1 MVIGNCT
8 GTIPLQGQLSGN
20 RPAVFGFRSGCFRFS
35 GNAKGGLLLNDVGTS
50 VHRDRKGLPVL
61 AIGMGAAFF
70 IAIMGL
76 TGLMVWQNYRSAI
89 SAGEARATSSAHVV
103 AANLEWMIEAS
114 DQVLRRIDAVLGDRP
129 IQSVNDTADD
139 LAQAVSGLPAGFQYA
154 VYDEKGRLR
163 LSSIANSPAINVS
176 DRSYFQKVQT
186 TDQTVISPQLMER
199 ISKEQVFVIA
209 RGLKR
214 GGVFR
219 GAATIA
225 IPVSKLVE
233 FWSSMQLGEYSTIG
247 VIGDD
252 GWLVARYPAVSKSI
266 QLNSLPIFDP
276 PLRWQQS
283 GFYHSDVSPV
293 DHKSRI
299 VGFWRVNKWPLIAVA
314 GIERRETLSIF
325 WTTLKQEV
333 VFGLPMIALLLIE
346 AVSIAGLLR
355 AYVARNGELEKALE
369 RNNFLFRE
377 IHHRVKNNLQA
388 VSALVRLQ
396 PLPDQA
402 RKEMV
407 NRISAMIA
415 VHEQIYQSD
424 QFDRLEAAPYLT
436 RVVTEIAR
444 AYNRAVDVRFQLED
458 IFVDRDQAL
467 PIGLVVN
474 EVVSNAFKYA
484 FDGRENGR
492 LDVHLQQVEGSTVL
506 TIRDDGPGFDAEG
519 AAKGMGSKL
528 IAGFVAQLGG
538 RYAFTSDNGAI
549 FTMTIPV
556 VG

>member
-1 MVIGNCT
+1 MFPSDVERQRQRGLAFWHV
-8 GTIPLQGQLSGN
+8 GWQYSDFGQGASG
-20 RPAVFGFRSGCFRFS
+20 FGDC
-35 GNAKGGLLLNDVGTS
+35 KGGLLLNQVGTS
-50 VHRDRKGLPVL
+50 VLRDRKALPAL
-61 AIGMGAAFF
+61 AIGMGVVFF
-70 IAIMGL
+70 VAIVGL
-76 TGLMVWQNYRSAI
+76 TVLMVWQNYRSAI
-89 SAGEARATSSAHVV
+89 SAGEARALSSAHVV

-114 DQVLRRIDAVLGDRP
+114 DQALRRIDSVLADKP
-129 IQSVNDTADD
+129 IQSSSDTADD
-139 LAQAVSGLPAGFQYA
+139 IAQAVSGLPAGFQYA
-154 VYDEKGRLR
+154 VYDETGRLR
-163 LSSIANSPAINVS
+163 LSNISNAPAIDVS

-199 ISKEQVFVIA
+199 VSKEQVFVIA
-209 RGLKR
+209 RRIKR
-214 GGVFR
+214 EGKFH

-233 FWSSMQLGEYSTIG
+233 FWSSMGLGPYSTIG

-252 GWLVARYPAVSKSI
+252 GWLVARYPAVAKSM
-266 QLNSLPIFDP
+266 QLKNLPLFAP
-276 PLRWQQS
+276 PLKWQQS

-299 VGFWRVNKWPLIAVA
+299 VGFWRINKWPLIALA
-314 GIERRETLSIF
+314 GIERTETLDVF

-346 AVSIAGLLR
+346 AVSIAALLR
-355 AYVARNGELEKALE
+355 AYVARNNELEKALE

-444 AYNRAVDVRFQLED
+444 AYNRDVDVRFEMQE

-484 FDGRENGR
+484 FDGRESGR
-492 LDVHLQQVEGSTVL
+492 LDVHLQQVDGATVL
-506 TIRDDGPGFDAEG
+506 TIRDDGPGFNPEG
-519 AAKGMGSKL
+519 AARGMGSKL

-538 RYAFTSDNGAI
+538 RYVFTSENGAV
-549 FTMTIPV
+549 FTMTIPPA
-556 VG
+556 G

>member
-1 MVIGNCT
+1 MKEL
-8 GTIPLQGQLSGN
+8 GTLVLRERKSL
-20 RPAVFGFRSGCFRFS
+20 PA
-35 GNAKGGLLLNDVGTS
+35 
-50 VHRDRKGLPVL
+50 L
-61 AIGMGAAFF
+61 AIGMGAVFF

-89 SAGEARATSSAHVV
+89 TAGEARAVSSAHVV

-114 DQVLRRIDAVLGDRP
+114 DQALRRIDTLLAQKS
-129 IQSVNDTADD
+129 IQTSSDTADD
-139 LAQAVSGLPAGFQYA
+139 IAQAVSGLPAGFQYA

-163 LSSIANSPAINVS
+163 LSSITNAPAIDVS

-186 TDQTVISPQLMER
+186 TDQTVISPQLVER
-199 ISKEQVFVIA
+199 VSREQVFIIA
-209 RGLKR
+209 RRIKR
-214 GGVFR
+214 EGAFH

-225 IPVSKLVE
+225 IPVSKLVD
-233 FWSSMQLGEYSTIG
+233 FWSSMGLGPDSSIG
-247 VIGDD
+247 VVGDD
-252 GWLVARYPAVSKSI
+252 GWLVARYPAVSKSM
-266 QLNSLPIFDP
+266 QLKNSPLFDP
-276 PLRWQQS
+276 PLKWQQS
-283 GFYHSDVSPV
+283 GYYHSPLSPV
-293 DHKSRI
+293 DGKSRI
-299 VGFWRVNKWPLIAVA
+299 VGFWRVNKWPLVAVT
-314 GIERRETLSIF
+314 GIERTETLGVF
-325 WTTLKQEV
+325 WKTLRQEV
-333 VFGLPMIALLLIE
+333 VFGLPMIALLLLE
-346 AVSIAGLLR
+346 AVSIAALLR

-424 QFDRLEAAPYLT
+424 QFDRLEASTYIV
-436 RVVTEIAR
+436 RVVSEISR
-444 AYNRAVDVRFQLED
+444 AYNRNVDIRFDMED

-484 FDGRENGR
+484 FEDREKGVLEVGLHQIDGA
-492 LDVHLQQVEGSTVL
+492 TVL
-506 TIRDDGPGFDAEG
+506 TIRDDGPGFDHDNATR
-519 AAKGMGSKL
+519 GMGSKL

-538 RYAFTSDNGAI
+538 RYTFATDKGAI
-549 FTMTIPV
+549 FTMTIPPV
-556 VG
+556 

>member
-1 MVIGNCT
+1 MLG
-8 GTIPLQGQLSGN
+8 LL
-20 RPAVFGFRSGCFRFS
+20 
-35 GNAKGGLLLNDVGTS
+35 GGLLLNLLGTS
-50 VHRDRKGLPVL
+50 VLRDRKGLPAL
-61 AIGMGAAFF
+61 AIGMGAVFF

-89 SAGEARATSSAHVV
+89 SAGEARAVSSAHVV

-114 DQVLRRIDAVLGDRP
+114 DQALRRIDAVIADRP
-129 IQSVNDTADD
+129 ILSSSENAND
-139 LAQAVSGLPAGFQYA
+139 LAEAVSGLPAGFQYA
-154 VYDEKGRLR
+154 VYDEGGRLR
-163 LSSIANSPAINVS
+163 LSSLPNAPTINVS
-176 DRSYFQKVQT
+176 DRSYFQKVKT

-199 ISKEQVFVIA
+199 ISKEQVFIIA
-209 RGLKR
+209 RGIKR
-214 GGVFR
+214 DGAFR

-233 FWSSMQLGEYSTIG
+233 FWSSMGLGAYSTIG

-252 GWLVARYPAVSKSI
+252 GWLIARYPAVAKSL
-266 QLNSLPIFDP
+266 QLKNLPLFEA
-276 PLRWQQS
+276 PLKWQQS
-283 GFYHSDVSPV
+283 GVYHSEVSPV
-293 DHKSRI
+293 DHKSRV

-314 GIERRETLSIF
+314 GIERTETLDVF

-333 VFGLPMIALLLIE
+333 VFGLPMIALLLVE
-346 AVSIAGLLR
+346 AVSIAALLR
-355 AYVARNGELEKALE
+355 AYVSRNSELERALE

-396 PLPDQA
+396 PLPEQA

-444 AYNRAVDVRFQLED
+444 AYNRNVDVQFDLED

-484 FDGRENGR
+484 FDDRQDGR
-492 LDVHLQQVEGSTVL
+492 LNVQLHTVDGATVL
-506 TIRDDGPGFDAEG
+506 TIRDDGPGFDAEA

-538 RYAFTSDNGAI
+538 RYSFASDRGAV
-549 FTMTIPV
+549 FTMTIPPAA
-556 VG
+556 